1 MINWMRPSGTP
12 ISTNEMEVTI
22 AYAEKL
28 GWKRIAKQAVVTE
41 TATKRKRRTKAEMI
55 ADGDRSTSN

>member
-28 GWKRIAKQAVVTE
+28 GWKRIEDKEAPP
-41 TATKRKRRTKAEMI
+41 KRKRRTKAEMI
-55 ADGDRSTSN
+55 ADGYGGNSK